1 MNNQRVAIITGASSG
16 IGRITAI
23 TLSAAGWKLG
33 LSGRRTEK
41 LEETARE
48 CKSETIVVPSDVS
61 KEDDVRTLFEKTVE
75 RFGRLDMLFN
85 NAGISSR
92 PVNIDELSLET
103 FRNVLDVNVVGS
115 FLCAREAMKIF
126 KAQSPPGGRIINNG
140 SLAAHTPRP
149 QALSYTTSKHAIT
162 GLTKSIALDGRAF
175 NITCTQIDI
184 GNALTEMAAGQAKG
198 ILQPDGSVRPEATFD
213 VQHVADTVLHIASLP
228 NDVAILTIT
237 IMAAKAPYVGRG

>member
-1 MNNQRVAIITGASSG
+1 MNHQRVAIITGASSG

-41 LEETARE
+41 LEETAKE
-48 CKSETIVVPSDVS
+48 CKSETIVIPSDVS

-115 FLCAREAMKIF
+115 FLCAREAMKLF

-198 ILQPDGSVRPEATFD
+198 ILQPDGSIRPEATFD

-228 NDVAILTIT
+228 NDVAVLTIT